1 MHQMAKLRPSTRK
14 KISAVIFLRARHN
27 IDFGRFNV
35 SGKIMELKCS
45 KHLRNCAVGGDKKNE
60 TMGQNV
66 ILKAYILGKKKS
78 TQMEH
83 SLI

>member
-1 MHQMAKLRPSTRK
+1 
-14 KISAVIFLRARHN
+14 
-27 IDFGRFNV
+27 
-35 SGKIMELKCS
+35 MELKCS